1 MGAAA
6 VRLAL
11 ADARIG
17 YGAVERA
24 FAGYAHGEGCA
35 GQRALHEVGST
46 GIPIVNVNNGGASGS
61 TALFLA
67 REAVESGAADLV
79 LAVGFEQ
86 MDRDA
91 LPYRHD
97 DRPSPLDRFAE
108 CEDAM
113 AGRLKLPPAVR
124 LFGGAG
130 LEHMRRYG
138 TSIETFAKVR
148 AKASRHAHGNPL
160 ALFRKKVSAQEV
172 LSSRVVWPG
181 VMTKRMAASPAS
193 GAAAVVLCSNQ
204 MARRF
209 ALCSRVRIAAQAL
222 VSDGAPT
229 FDDDI
234 LHLAGFGT
242 ARRAA
247 AAVYE
252 ASGISPTEVDV
263 AEINDGFAQEELLA
277 YEALELCAEGGAQ
290 KYVDEGGNSYGGRCV
305 VNPSGGMLG
314 RGNPIGATG
323 LAQSV
328 ELVQQLRGTAGARQV
343 EGARVALQHNQG
355 IGGACVVTLFQ
366 T

>member
-263 AEINDGFAQEELLA
+263 AEINDGFAALKA
-277 YEALELCAEGGAQ
+277 GEAIR
-290 KYVDEGGNSYGGRCV
+290 SV
-305 VNPSGGMLG
+305 VM
-314 RGNPIGATG
+314 
-323 LAQSV
+323 
-328 ELVQQLRGTAGARQV
+328 
-343 EGARVALQHNQG
+343 
-355 IGGACVVTLFQ
+355 F
-366 T
+366 